1 MLPAMPDHS
10 TALSL
15 LRDVFGYDAF
25 RGEQQRVIE
34 TVTNGRHALVVM
46 PTGGGKSLCYQLPAL
61 LRPGVGLVISP
72 LIALMQDQVAQLQQ
86 AGVRA
91 MCLHS
96 GLSRDQRDRVLWALS
111 SGELDLLYCAP
122 ERLLGGDFIS
132 QLNPE
137 KLALIA
143 IDEAH
148 CVSRWGHDFR
158 PEYLRLGVLAE
169 RFPGVPR
176 LALTATADKA
186 TRDEIALQLKMEQA
200 ERFVASFD
208 RPNITYRVHEKT
220 QARQQLTQLLKTEH
234 AGDSGIVYR
243 LSRADVDKT
252 AMWLATEGF
261 AALPYHAG
269 MSAEQRTI
277 NQARFSNED
286 GIVMV
291 ATIAFGMGIDK
302 PDVRF
307 VAHVDL
313 PDSIESYYQE
323 TGRAGRDGL
332 PATAW
337 MAYGLGDVVRRRSM
351 LEQSATDDQR
361 KTIERRKLDA
371 MLGFCELTGCRRQ
384 ALLGY
389 FGQSL
394 DEACGNCDNCL
405 NPPETWDATEAAQ
418 KLLSTIYRTG
428 QRFGANY
435 VFDVLVGSENER
447 ICTLGHDRLP
457 VFGIGQDLNKAAWRT
472 LLRQL
477 VARNLVAVDHH
488 GGLQLTDDCRPLL
501 RGDCEFE
508 VRKLRKTSKASKQ
521 SKATKIVA
529 PENQALFEVL
539 RDTRSMLANEQGVPA
554 YVVFADAT
562 LAAMAEQQ
570 PTDRA
575 SFAEISG
582 VGQVKLERYAD
593 TFIEVIADFA
603 RERM

>member
-1 MLPAMPDHS
+1 MSDHANS
-10 TALSL
+10 LSL
-15 LRDVFGYDAF
+15 LRDIFGYDAF
-25 RGEQQRVIE
+25 RGEQQRIID
-34 TVTNGRHALVVM
+34 TVVSGQHALVVM

-61 LRPGVGLVISP
+61 LRDGVGLVISP

-86 AGVRA
+86 VGVRA

-96 GLSRDQRDRVLWALS
+96 GLSREERDRVFWTLAA
-111 SGELDLLYCAP
+111 GELDLLYCAP

-132 QLNPE
+132 QIDAD

-169 RFPGVPR
+169 HFPNVPR
-176 LALTATADKA
+176 LALTATADSA

-252 AMWLATEGF
+252 AMWLATAGF

-269 MSAEQRTI
+269 MSAGDRAR
-277 NQARFSNED
+277 NQARFSSED

-361 KTIERRKLDA
+361 KTIERRKLDS

-384 ALLGY
+384 ALLAY
-389 FGQSL
+389 FGQTL
-394 DEACGNCDNCL
+394 DEPCGNCDNCL
-405 NPPETWDATEAAQ
+405 NPPQTWDATEASQ

-435 VFDVLVGSENER
+435 VFDVLVGSSNER
-447 ICTLGHDRLP
+447 ISSLGHDRLP
-457 VFGIGQDLNKAAWRT
+457 VHGIGEDLSKSQWRT

-477 VARNLVAVDHH
+477 VARDFVAVDHH
-488 GGLQLTDDCRPLL
+488 GGLRLTDACRPLL
-501 RGDCEFE
+501 RGDCQFQ
-508 VRKLRKTSKASKQ
+508 VRKLRKPSKAASK
-521 SKATKIVA
+521 SKATTLVS

-539 RDTRSMLANEQGVPA
+539 RDTRAMLANEQGVPA
-554 YVVFADAT
+554 YVVFADST
-562 LAAMAEQQ
+562 LAAMAEHQ
-570 PTDRA
+570 PTDHDA
-575 SFAEISG
+575 FADLSG

-603 RERM
+603 RERL